1 MIKKNKLN
9 VLNALNARR
18 VSFPALHFTFI
29 KLKKYNVP
37 YLLQLD
43 NWIYENLNGRYY
55 IGSYIDLVDNSLVY
69 ITKIGFES
77 EKEVSFFKIACPCI

>member
-1 MIKKNKLN
+1 MIRKNKLN

-18 VSFPALHFTFI
+18 IEFPALHFTFI
-29 KLKKYNVP
+29 KLKKYNGP

-55 IGSYIDLVDNSLVY
+55 IGSCIDLVDNSLVY
-69 ITKIGFES
+69 STRIGFEN